1 MALKVDYVVKETGRN
16 LVRNPLLSLATIVV
30 VVVAVALVGGSLLI
44 RQAVGNA
51 TERWQGGIEFI
62 IYMNP
67 DATPEQIDAV
77 NRALDEAPQVDTFTY
92 LDKDAAFAEYR
103 ELFEEDS
110 PELVDAVT
118 PEVLPTSFKVKPV
131 NPEPEVVDSLVQ
143 QFTGESGVYKVVAA
157 TDAIRS
163 IERISNIMS
172 AGIALVALVLTGAA
186 LLFIGF
192 TIQTAVFSRR
202 REIEVMKLVGATNWF
217 IRVPFMLEGI
227 IQGVIGA
234 IFGILGVYGLDRFLD
249 NVVAGDDGLGIF
261 TNFSVANGD
270 VFATALALFIGAVI
284 ITAIASA
291 VAVSFYVNV

>member
-77 NRALDEAPQVDTFTY
+77 DRALTEAPQVDSFTY

-131 NPEPEVVDSLVQ
+131 NPEPEVVDALVQ

-217 IRVPFMLEGI
+217 IRIPFMLEGI

>member
-62 IYMNP
+62 VYMNP
-67 DATPEQIDAV
+67 NASPEQIDAV
-77 NRALDEAPQVDTFTY
+77 NRALDEAPNVDTFTY

-118 PEVLPTSFKVKPV
+118 PEALPTSFKVKPDD
-131 NPEPEVVDSLVQ
+131 PAPEVVDGLVQ
-143 QFTGESGVYKVVAA
+143 QFTGQSGVYKVVAA

-172 AGIALVALVLTGAA
+172 AGIALVALCLTVAA

-227 IQGVIGA
+227 IQGVLGA
-234 IFGILGVYGLDRFLD
+234 LLGILGVYGLDRFLD
-249 NVVAGDDGLGIF
+249 RVVAGDDGLGIF
-261 TNFSVANGD
+261 TNFAVASGD
-270 VFATALALFIGAVI
+270 VFSTATALFIGAVI

-291 VAVSFYVNV
+291 IAVSFYVNV

>member
-1 MALKVDYVVKETGRN
+1 MALKVDYVLKETGRN
-16 LVRNPLLSLATIVV
+16 LVRNPLLSLATVVV
-30 VVVAVALVGGSLLI
+30 VVVAVALVGGSLLL

-67 DATPEQIDAV
+67 DASAEQIAAV
-77 NRALDEAPQVDTFTY
+77 ERSLDQAPQVEDFVY
-92 LDKDAAFAEYR
+92 LDKDAAFE
-103 ELFEEDS
+103 EFNDLFEEDS
-110 PELVDAVT
+110 PELVDTMT
-118 PEVLPTSFKVKPV
+118 PEALPTSFKVRPV
-131 NPEPEVVDSLVQ
+131 NPEPEVVDALVQ
-143 QFTGESGVYKVVAA
+143 QFTGASGVYRVVAA
-157 TDAIRS
+157 TEAIQS
-163 IERISNIMS
+163 IERISNILS
-172 AGIALVALVLTGAA
+172 AGIALVAVALTIAA

-227 IQGVIGA
+227 IQGVVGA
-234 IFGILGVYGLDRFLD
+234 LLGIMGVYGLDRFLD

-261 TNFSVANGD
+261 TNFSVASAD
-270 VFATALALFIGAVI
+270 VFATSLALFLGAVI

>member
-1 MALKVDYVVKETGRN
+1 MALKVDYVARETGRN

-44 RQAVGNA
+44 RQAVDNA

-67 DATPEQIDAV
+67 EASAEQIDAV
-77 NRALDEAPQVDTFTY
+77 NRALDEAPPVDSFTY
-92 LDKDAAFAEYR
+92 LDKDAAYAEYR

-131 NPEPEVVDSLVQ
+131 NPEPEVVDALVQ
-143 QFTGESGVYKVVAA
+143 QFTGQSGVYKVVAA

-172 AGIALVALVLTGAA
+172 TGIALVAMVLTGAA

-217 IRVPFMLEGI
+217 IRIPFMLEGI

-234 IFGILGVYGLDRFLD
+234 IFGILGVHGLDRFLD
-249 NVVAGDDGLGIF
+249 NVVSDPGLGIF

-270 VFATALALFIGAVI
+270 VLATSIALFIGAVI

-291 VAVSFYVNV
+291 IAVSFYVNV